1 MIWAAG
7 AGAGGGERKTMP
19 RSQADANDHA
29 RGKKLMVQRVDI
41 EQKNTQVHKQTNKQT
56 LG

>member
-29 RGKKLMVQRVDI
+29 GGKKLMVQRVDI